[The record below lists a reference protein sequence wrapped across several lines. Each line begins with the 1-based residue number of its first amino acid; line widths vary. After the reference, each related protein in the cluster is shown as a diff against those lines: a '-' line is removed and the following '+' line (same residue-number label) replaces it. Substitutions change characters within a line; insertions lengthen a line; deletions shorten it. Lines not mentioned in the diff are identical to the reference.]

1 MKIGVYGSAAGEIQD
16 TVKANARAIGRRIAE
31 LGHTLITGGCP
42 GLPYEAVLGAYDIKG
57 KCIGFSPAVDMGE
70 HYERYHFPITGFAE
84 LVYVPRNYP
93 HAGNDHTDNDQMCKK
108 YRNIESVGAVQAA
121 IIISG
126 RMGTMDE
133 FILAYEFGKNIGILE
148 GSGGTNELIPE
159 LVLKA
164 AKASKSKII
173 REANPVLLVDR
184 LVKL

>member
-31 LGHTLITGGCP
+31 LGHILVTGACP
-42 GLPYEAVLGAYDIKG
+42 GLPYEAVLGANELHG
-57 KCIGFSPAVDMGE
+57 KCIGYSPAMDMGD
-70 HYERYHFPITGFAE
+70 HDERYHFPLTGSE

-93 HAGNDHTDNDQMCKK
+93 HSGNDHPDNDQMCKK

-121 IIISG
+121 IIVSG

-133 FILAYEFGKNIGILE
+133 FILAYEFGRNIGILE

-159 LVLKA
+159 LLRKA

-173 REANPVLLVDR
+173 WNPDPVRLVDE
-184 LVKL
+184 LVGLC